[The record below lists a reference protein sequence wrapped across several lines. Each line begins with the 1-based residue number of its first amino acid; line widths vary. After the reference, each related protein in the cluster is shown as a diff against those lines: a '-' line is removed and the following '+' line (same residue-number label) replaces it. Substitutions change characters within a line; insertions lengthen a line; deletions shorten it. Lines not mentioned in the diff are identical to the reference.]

1 MESIYESKVDPLRPN
16 DAHGISLQLVGQG
29 KTVLELGAASGHVT
43 KALKALNNTVTAVER
58 DARFS
63 KNLSEIADDVII
75 TDLDWLDLRERLSG
89 KKFEVVL
96 AGDVLEH
103 CSKPELVLLQIHDLL
118 TPDGYVVIS
127 LPNIA
132 HGDVRLSLL
141 TGTFDY
147 SDTGLLDRTHLRFF
161 TRSSIHT
168 FLSQSHFQVDAIFG
182 STASIGTTE
191 FGPPKAGVPAEAIE
205 FVQKDPDALVYQ
217 FIVKALPENFERST
231 TTQVRPEHS
240 GNAQV
245 DELLA
250 AVCLYQDAIA
260 QSNETN
266 ARDSQLLFDALSH
279 VKTLEENFDTKLRE
293 LTTSQHEN
301 NTLLHEN
308 NTLQH
313 ENNLLRQDL
322 TTSQHETNTLRH
334 ELNLLRVRAHEQEQ
348 DVIRYKHAMEVEI
361 TKRQEANL
369 AFLDARDHAI
379 GSAAELGELR
389 YRHDKSLREIDSL
402 VHQLNLI
409 HGSRTWRIGRFVL
422 LPLTTIRKVLRLI
435 LR

>member
-1 MESIYESKVDPLRPN
+1 MESIYESQVDPLRPN

-435 LR
+435 LK